1 MQFWHDL
8 GVIRYF
14 GDACDVYDRAKKL
27 SEAVSAA
34 INHQKDLRVG
44 SESKDAFARDVDSRD
59 HLLHVSTIRA
69 ADLNFS
75 ESKHML
81 ISLGVSPSDA
91 DHALRVSAEEAHSN
105 QVNVCLCSSEWAD
118 DLSFFSAVQLSMALE
133 GMLHQLHDAY
143 LLWSRRQ
150 GANLGTHF
158 RRQFRLTKCS

>member
-34 INHQKDLRVG
+34 INHQKDLRV
-44 SESKDAFARDVDSRD
+44 SSKSKDTFARDMDSRD

-69 ADLNFS
+69 ADLNFL
-75 ESKHML
+75 ESKRML

-91 DHALRVSAEEAHSN
+91 DHALRVSAEEAHNN
-105 QVNVCLCSSEWAD
+105 QVNVCPCLNQRTD
-118 DLSFFSAVQLSMALE
+118 DS
-133 GMLHQLHDAY
+133 
-143 LLWSRRQ
+143 
-150 GANLGTHF
+150 
-158 RRQFRLTKCS
+158 